1 MAHKLPTLPSAQRGS
16 ASSIVSTI
24 ILFVLV
30 LKLAIAIAPAQIEDR
45 TVSATIAKELKKS
58 NMKKEGKS
66 VFLKNLNT
74 QLGLNSI
81 DLNPE
86 EILTFTNET
95 TGNLTV
101 HKKYQVE
108 SEFFPTVF
116 ITNKFEGDIRAAD
129 AKE

>member
-1 MAHKLPTLPSAQRGS
+1 MAHTLPTLPSAQRGS
-16 ASSIVSTI
+16 ASSIVSGI

-58 NMKKEGKS
+58 NAKKETKTI
-66 VFLKNLNT
+66 FLKNLST

-81 DLNPE
+81 NLDPK
-86 EILTFTNET
+86 EILTFKNET
-95 TGNLTV
+95 AGNLAV

-108 SEFFPTVF
+108 NEFFPTVF
-116 ITNKFEGDIRAAD
+116 ITNKFEGDITAAD
-129 AKE
+129 AK